1 MTYAISV
8 RRVEPRALASV
19 HARMAVRD
27 VPAQFRSSLDQ
38 VYAAAKRHAIA
49 LDGQNVFVYRAG
61 PTPLADVEFGV
72 GVTGP
77 FAPVGRV
84 VHSSVPGGEVAT
96 TTHWGDYAAL
106 GAAHDAVVT
115 WCRENGRALADAF
128 IETQRTGAAR
138 QRSKQLH
145 AFDHATHQRNI
156 AVKLPRRVA
165 DHRI

>member
-61 PTPLADVEFGV
+61 PTPLADIEFGV
-72 GVTGP
+72 GVREP

-84 VHSSVPGGEVAT
+84 VQSSVPGGEVAT

-115 WCRENGRALADAF
+115 WCRENGRALAGVSWEVYGHWNDVPAKR
-128 IETQRTGAAR
+128 RTDVFHLLRPAMQSVG
-138 QRSKQLH
+138 Q
-145 AFDHATHQRNI
+145 T
-156 AVKLPRRVA
+156 LP
-165 DHRI
+165 